1 MSVDTVYACV
11 YCPLMQKPQL
21 TLESQANCFHP
32 DSNVVGNILK
42 IPQLNYLTQ
51 SECSSCHAKIFEPQT
66 LKFKGWVTQYLA
78 NRRHTLQ
85 THSFD
90 KQEIP
95 PV

>member
-42 IPQLNYLTQ
+42 IPQLNNLTQ

-66 LKFKGWVTQYLA
+66 LKFKGWVT
-78 NRRHTLQ
+78 
-85 THSFD
+85 
-90 KQEIP
+90 
-95 PV
+95 

>member
-32 DSNVVGNILK
+32 DSNVV
-42 IPQLNYLTQ
+42 TQ

-66 LKFKGWVTQYLA
+66 LKFKGWVT
-78 NRRHTLQ
+78 
-85 THSFD
+85 
-90 KQEIP
+90 
-95 PV
+95 